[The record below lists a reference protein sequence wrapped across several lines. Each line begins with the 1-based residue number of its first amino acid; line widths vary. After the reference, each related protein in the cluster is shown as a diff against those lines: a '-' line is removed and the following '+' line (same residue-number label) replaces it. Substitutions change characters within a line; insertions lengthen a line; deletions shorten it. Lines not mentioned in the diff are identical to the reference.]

1 MKSMQSFDKQFN
13 ISAIQIIFI
22 LLICRYQSFM
32 ISIDLRKALE
42 INNSNVFISMIISLF
57 ISFLILIP
65 AFILIKKFK
74 YKNIIDISIKTFPK
88 LGNIISII
96 FSIYFLL
103 VAMAHIANTD
113 FFMISYIYLDSSPF
127 LIIGIILVAL
137 YAVYLGPESIFRSG
151 TIIFVLFFILN
162 AIVFIFLIPVKNT
175 HYLGPFVLSDI
186 NSILDKASLFS
197 FSAEVVAIL
206 ILTEY
211 SKQKTFF
218 SYSIFQVII
227 FIMEF
232 LVLLMLTLSM
242 GRYSNTNMF
251 PLYTVSSMIEI
262 PILARLESFYIV
274 LDTML
279 SVIKTSIYLFLS
291 CKCLNNLILTK
302 KSQTI
307 LAGFFGLICL
317 IASLVMIYNIKI
329 LSNLLA
335 FINSPIVILALVFI
349 TPLILLIAN
358 KIKARPGLKKL
369 AKI

>member
-1 MKSMQSFDKQFN
+1 MKFCDKQYN
-13 ISAIQIIFI
+13 ISAMQIIFI

-42 INNSNVFISMIISLF
+42 VKDSNVFISMIVSLVL
-57 ISFLILIP
+57 SFVILIP

-74 YKNIIDISIKTFPK
+74 YNNIIDISIKTSPK

-103 VAMAHIANTD
+103 VTIAHIANTD

-127 LIIGIILVAL
+127 LIIGIISVAL
-137 YAVYLGPESIFRSG
+137 YAVYLGAESIFRSG
-151 TIIFVLFFILN
+151 TIIFILFFILN
-162 AIVFIFLIPVKNT
+162 AIVFIFLIPVRNT
-175 HYLGPFVLSDI
+175 HYLGPFILSDI

-197 FSAEVVAIL
+197 FSAELVAIL

-218 SYSIFQVII
+218 SYSIFQIII

-232 LVLLMLTLSM
+232 LLLLMITLSM
-242 GRYSNTNMF
+242 GKYSNTNMF

-291 CKCLNNLILTK
+291 CKSLNNFVTNK
-302 KSQTI
+302 KHQTI
-307 LAGFFGLICL
+307 LSIFFGLICL
-317 IASLVMIYNIKI
+317 IASLFMIYNIKT
-329 LSNLLA
+329 LSSLLA
-335 FINSPIVILALVFI
+335 FINSPVVILSLVFI
-349 TPLILLIAN
+349 LPIILLITN
-358 KIKARPGLKKL
+358 KIKTQADIKQL
-369 AKI
+369 AKAKS